1 MDLEYLRHEKFDRF
15 KIGDVAA
22 IVKVDYVC
30 KTKEGK
36 IVLCDWKTGIDNVE
50 YESDLQIGAYALWA
64 MESYKKEPE
73 DIRSELIYLTSGA
86 MRTYEFSMDELN
98 KIKGMIVA
106 DFGEMNKIYDINYF
120 QPDPEPK
127 KCLSCQFA
135 TVCRHSRPSST
146 L

>member
-50 YESDLQIGAYALWA
+50 YESDSRCI
-64 MESYKKEPE
+64 
-73 DIRSELIYLTSGA
+73 SERDVYCT
-86 MRTYEFSMDELN
+86 MFND
-98 KIKGMIVA
+98 K
-106 DFGEMNKIYDINYF
+106 DCF
-120 QPDPEPK
+120 
-127 KCLSCQFA
+127 
-135 TVCRHSRPSST
+135 
-146 L
+146 